1 MLPCFIHNQNAIL
14 HVKVMV
20 KCSKKLVTKK
30 TWGKVRDAFKTKNV
44 TKLWKKFKM
53 GGGRSVP
60 KIKKSTIQ
68 NVDCFL
74 MREGGLNFFNFSQ
87 IKMTE
92 MWPLF

>member
-20 KCSKKLVTKK
+20 KCSKKLVTK
-30 TWGKVRDAFKTKNV
+30 NV
-44 TKLWKKFKM
+44 TKLWRMFKM
-53 GGGRSVP
+53 GWGGSVP

-74 MREGGLNFFNFSQ
+74 VREGGLNFFPN
-87 IKMTE
+87 
-92 MWPLF
+92 